1 MAGKRKDFSIT
12 MNIGD
17 VVDDVIQVD
26 ARDRAYLIVLTGAE
40 VGQMFK
46 LSNENMLIGRTDDAD
61 ITLHDDGISRTH
73 ARIWVDDDGVQIEDL
88 GSRNGTYCNGTRIE
102 KHTLGDGDKIHVGRT
117 TVLKFT
123 YQDELDES
131 FSRQM
136 YDSALS
142 DALTQ
147 AANRRHLLERI
158 DSELSYAL
166 RHQVPLSVV
175 MLDLDHFKGIN
186 DQHGHLAGDQA
197 LVALAQCIRDQIR
210 NEDIFGRYGGEEFMV
225 VCRGIRQAQ
234 AGILAER
241 LRSSIAALALEHEG
255 KEVRLTAS
263 FGVAGLPEVPA
274 RTVSDLIAAA
284 DRALYA
290 AKDAGRNCVVVAEG

>member
-1 MAGKRKDFSIT
+1 VAGKRTDLTTK
-12 MNIGD
+12 MNVGD
-17 VVDDVIQVD
+17 VADDVIHVE
-26 ARDRAYLIVLTGAE
+26 ARDRAYLIVLTGTE

-46 LSNENMLIGRTDDAD
+46 LSNESMVIGRTDDAD
-61 ITLHDDGISRTH
+61 ISLHDDGVSRTH
-73 ARIWVDDDGVQIEDL
+73 ARVWIDDDGVHIEDL
-88 GSRNGTYCNGTRIE
+88 GSRNGTYCNATRIQ
-102 KHTLGDGDKIHVGRT
+102 KASLDDGDKIQVGRA
-117 TVLKFT
+117 TVLRFT

-142 DALTQ
+142 DPLTQ
-147 AANRRHLLERI
+147 AVNRRHLLERI

-166 RHQVPLSVV
+166 RHQAPLSVV
-175 MLDLDHFKGIN
+175 MLDFDHFKDIN

-197 LVALAQCIRDQIR
+197 LATLAQCIRGQIR

-234 AGILAER
+234 AAIMAER
-241 LRSSIAALALEHEG
+241 LRASIAGLVLQHDG
-255 KEVRLTAS
+255 QEVRVTAS

-274 RTVSDLIAAA
+274 RTVSDLITAA
-284 DRALYA
+284 DTALFA
-290 AKDAGRNCVVVAEG
+290 AKDAGCNCVVVANG